1 MDGMRKIII
10 RLLVILAILIGAWFF
25 VTRVVCSRVP
35 DIGDIL
41 AFIPD
46 INPPDE
52 PTALIIKKGS
62 VPIPKDSILIYNPT
76 IDPDGRPFLP
86 DTIYLPV
93 EVVVIEGTDTTLV
106 SAKVAGVPVQLKDV
120 TYIRQTS
127 PWERWRF
134 CLSAIPYDSPDFSVG
149 VAYQVFRWRD
159 WWMGVALAAD
169 VPGFRW
175 AGVGVRGGWYILS
188 RTSLDA
194 ELGHSTDRQIY
205 GQAGISFRF

>member
-1 MDGMRKIII
+1 MSTLGKWVAKIFMVLLIVVFACII
-10 RLLVILAILIGAWFF
+10 VNWL
-25 VTRVVCSRVP
+25 VCSKRP
-35 DIGDIL
+35 DISDIL

-46 INPPDE
+46 IDPPDE

-62 VPIPKDSILIYNPT
+62 VPIPKDSLLIYNPT
-76 IDPDGRPFLP
+76 IDPDGLSFLP

-93 EVVVIEGTDTTLV
+93 EVVVIEGADTTLV
-106 SAKVAGVPVQLKDV
+106 SAKVAGVPVQLKGV

-127 PWERWRF
+127 PWQRWRF
-134 CLSAIPYDSPDFSVG
+134 CLSAIPYDRPDFSVG
-149 VAYQVFRWRD
+149 VAYQVFRWRT

-169 VPGFRW
+169 VPDFSW
-175 AGVGVRGGWYILS
+175 AGIGVRAGWYVLS

-194 ELGHSTDRQIY
+194 ELGYSTDGQIY